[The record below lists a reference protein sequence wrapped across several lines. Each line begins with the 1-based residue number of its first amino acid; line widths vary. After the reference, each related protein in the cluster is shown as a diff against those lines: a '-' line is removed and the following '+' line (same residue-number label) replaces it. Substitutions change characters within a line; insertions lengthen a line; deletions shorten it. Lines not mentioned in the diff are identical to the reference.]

1 MKLTFLIIPF
11 ILLSQNAS
19 AQWGD
24 SGIKWIDVTFDWCI
38 QLLLNIADYLGITY
52 EEINI
57 WLFVIILPLLLFLSF
72 ALNIYLL
79 FFQKNK

>member
-1 MKLTFLIIPF
+1 MKLSFFIIPF
-11 ILLSQNAS
+11 ILFSHNAS

-38 QLLLNIADYLGITY
+38 QLLLNVADYLGITY

-57 WLFVIILPLLLFLSF
+57 WLFIIILPLVLFLSL

-79 FFQKNK
+79 LFRKS

>member
-1 MKLTFLIIPF
+1 MKLSFLIIPL
-11 ILLSQNAS
+11 ILFSHKAS

-38 QLLLNIADYLGITY
+38 QLLLNVADYLDITY

-57 WLFVIILPLLLFLSF
+57 WLFVIILPLVLFLSL
-72 ALNIYLL
+72 ALNIYLD
-79 FFQKNK
+79 NEP

>member
-1 MKLTFLIIPF
+1 MKLSFLIIPF
-11 ILLSQNAS
+11 ILFSQNAS
-19 AQWGD
+19 AKWGD

-38 QLLLNIADYLGITY
+38 QLLLNVADYLGITY

-57 WLFVIILPLLLFLSF
+57 WLFVVILPLLLFLSF